1 MNPRSCLFEVIL
13 FQFIWTT
20 SMLHVSSY
28 HHTYKNML
36 LGGKTSNG
44 QQRKTSCN
52 AAAHVMFD
60 DVLNKNMKCMGMPR

>member
-1 MNPRSCLFEVIL
+1 
-13 FQFIWTT
+13 
-20 SMLHVSSY
+20 MLHVSSY